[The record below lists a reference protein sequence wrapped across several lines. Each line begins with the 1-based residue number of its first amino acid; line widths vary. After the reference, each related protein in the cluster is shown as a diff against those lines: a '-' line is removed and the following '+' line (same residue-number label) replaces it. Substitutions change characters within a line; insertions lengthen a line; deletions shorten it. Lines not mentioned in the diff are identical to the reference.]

1 MKTNTCPN
9 GRERDGF
16 RAIRCIPIGLA
27 CAAAM
32 LLQACGSTTPVLD
45 AQFGSAL
52 TQAKTAQSLPPAEPI
67 DAAAAGQGAGLPSAT
82 ESVRGLL
89 VHNTGRSAP
98 SALTA
103 K

>member
-16 RAIRCIPIGLA
+16 RVIRCIPIGLA

-52 TQAKTAQSLPPAEPI
+52 MQAKSTQAITPAAPVSAE
-67 DAAAAGQGAGLPSAT
+67 ASKQGAGLPSAT
-82 ESVRGLL
+82 ESLRGLDL
-89 VHNTGRSAP
+89 HNTGRSTP